1 MTGTRKITAAL
12 LSLCLVFSSFSLTG
26 CAQPEENTS
35 LPDTR
40 SSDSSDADT
49 EESEEEDDEEE
60 SSSEADEENDS
71 DEDEEDKEKD
81 KSKDKAGDK
90 NSGENADTKKIA
102 FTLKNGNSWP
112 EGNINIYQLDG
123 TVTNNQSD
131 TISDWKVTVPVNKDI
146 DVKNSWG
153 LTWELDGSTLI
164 IKPDN
169 NTGNILPNGSINFGI
184 QIASPEDIS
193 AKEAVFTAR
202 NTSASNG
209 AQNGQNNNNNWN
221 QNNNGNQNSNQNGGQ
236 TSSPNA
242 KEVPAPST
250 DDWLSVEKNKIVDK
264 NGKEVWLTGCNWF
277 GYNTGTNIFDGL
289 WNADLNTSVNAI
301 ADHGFNLIRIPISTE
316 LVNQWEDGTYP
327 QANFNQA
334 TNSYLVG
341 MNSLEIFNYVIG
353 QCRANGMK
361 IMIDFHCATTN
372 AAGHNYPLWCDD
384 KISEKDYI
392 RALEWI
398 ASTYKDD
405 DTIIAIDL
413 ENEPHGKPDE
423 NPRAKWDDSK
433 DSDNWKYIA
442 EKAGLAVLNKN
453 PNLLVMVEGIECY
466 PIDTKKNGN
475 YKSTDKKDY
484 YFNWWGGNLRG
495 VADHPVDLGKY
506 NNKLVYSP
514 HDYGPTVY

>member
-1 MTGTRKITAAL
+1 MQHGKLKIIKDECKLTGTRKITAAL

-26 CAQPEENTS
+26 CAQSEENTS

-40 SSDSSDADT
+40 SSDSGDADT

-264 NGKEVWLTGCNWF
+264 NGKEVWLTGCKHF
-277 GYNTGTNIFDGL
+277 RRT
-289 WNADLNTSVNAI
+289 
-301 ADHGFNLIRIPISTE
+301 
-316 LVNQWEDGTYP
+316 
-327 QANFNQA
+327 
-334 TNSYLVG
+334 
-341 MNSLEIFNYVIG
+341 LE
-353 QCRANGMK
+353 R
-361 IMIDFHCATTN
+361 
-372 AAGHNYPLWCDD
+372 
-384 KISEKDYI
+384 
-392 RALEWI
+392 
-398 ASTYKDD
+398 
-405 DTIIAIDL
+405 
-413 ENEPHGKPDE
+413 
-423 NPRAKWDDSK
+423 
-433 DSDNWKYIA
+433 
-442 EKAGLAVLNKN
+442 
-453 PNLLVMVEGIECY
+453 
-466 PIDTKKNGN
+466 
-475 YKSTDKKDY
+475 
-484 YFNWWGGNLRG
+484 
-495 VADHPVDLGKY
+495 
-506 NNKLVYSP
+506 
-514 HDYGPTVY
+514 